1 MKLFSVM
8 QTAFDNFD
16 DTVRKY
22 LARVFNSLGM
32 NGNNT
37 QVFGIIFNGIKGVMQ
52 NAMFYIEDALTEQNI
67 FTATRKKSIYSLAK
81 ISGYEPFYGSSASG
95 TLIGSIVRGSALD
108 SDATKIFISNNTKI
122 VNKETGIKYLLQ
134 LPANNYIV
142 DITKPLIKHEFKII
156 EGFFRTNVLYSKGVP
171 FETFNISSNNLFD
184 INHVEV
190 FVNNVKYE
198 KRDCLY
204 DMTEMGNEYVL
215 TVGYDNTFTIMFG
228 NNIYGRQLY
237 SGMTIKI
244 QWLSHTGKS
253 GNIYTNSLTRFAW
266 EEKGKDTF
274 GNSVDLNKFIKLEMN
289 NCVSGGINSDT
300 IDIVKNMIGYN
311 SRSLV
316 LATEENYK
324 LFFKRFSFI
333 GRINCWSEENSMYI
347 IAACLSD
354 TITNIKNHNDY
365 FNLDLN
371 KLFINE
377 EQKAQITTTLANS
390 NRTFAGV
397 TLKFIDPVIRQYSVI
412 AFVKLKDNYNRESVK
427 EQIRQILGNY
437 FISLPDNTLTIYKSE
452 LITTVMNNISD
463 IEAFDLKF
471 VSALAEEAFKN
482 SYYIKYELTV
492 ANNEFKFVPK
502 KVFYEK
508 DSEPGLDS
516 FGNIQLDSKL
526 EIPILHGGFNY
537 YPNKTS
543 MKESEN
549 KQTIS
554 METIQF
560 YFL

>member
-237 SGMTIKI
+237 SGMTVKI

-253 GNIYTNSLTRFAW
+253 GNIYTNSLTRFVW

-289 NCVSGGINSDT
+289 NCVSGGIDSDT

-354 TITNIKNHNDY
+354 AITNIQNHNDY

-377 EQKAQITTTLANS
+377 EQKMQITTTLANS

-437 FISLPDNTLTIYKSE
+437 FITLPDNTLTIYKSE

-463 IEAFDLKF
+463 IESFDLKF

-543 MKESEN
+543 TKESER

>member
-108 SDATKIFISNNTKI
+108 SDATIIFISNNTKI

-289 NCVSGGINSDT
+289 NG
-300 IDIVKNMIGYN
+300 
-311 SRSLV
+311 
-316 LATEENYK
+316 K
-324 LFFKRFSFI
+324 L
-333 GRINCWSEENSMYI
+333 
-347 IAACLSD
+347 
-354 TITNIKNHNDY
+354 
-365 FNLDLN
+365 
-371 KLFINE
+371 
-377 EQKAQITTTLANS
+377 
-390 NRTFAGV
+390 
-397 TLKFIDPVIRQYSVI
+397 
-412 AFVKLKDNYNRESVK
+412 
-427 EQIRQILGNY
+427 
-437 FISLPDNTLTIYKSE
+437 
-452 LITTVMNNISD
+452 
-463 IEAFDLKF
+463 
-471 VSALAEEAFKN
+471 
-482 SYYIKYELTV
+482 
-492 ANNEFKFVPK
+492 
-502 KVFYEK
+502 
-508 DSEPGLDS
+508 
-516 FGNIQLDSKL
+516 
-526 EIPILHGGFNY
+526 
-537 YPNKTS
+537 
-543 MKESEN
+543 
-549 KQTIS
+549 
-554 METIQF
+554 
-560 YFL
+560 

>member
-1 MKLFSVM
+1 
-8 QTAFDNFD
+8 
-16 DTVRKY
+16 
-22 LARVFNSLGM
+22 
-32 NGNNT
+32 
-37 QVFGIIFNGIKGVMQ
+37 
-52 NAMFYIEDALTEQNI
+52 
-67 FTATRKKSIYSLAK
+67 
-81 ISGYEPFYGSSASG
+81 
-95 TLIGSIVRGSALD
+95 
-108 SDATKIFISNNTKI
+108 
-122 VNKETGIKYLLQ
+122 
-134 LPANNYIV
+134 
-142 DITKPLIKHEFKII
+142 
-156 EGFFRTNVLYSKGVP
+156 
-171 FETFNISSNNLFD
+171 
-184 INHVEV
+184 
-190 FVNNVKYE
+190 
-198 KRDCLY
+198 
-204 DMTEMGNEYVL
+204 
-215 TVGYDNTFTIMFG
+215 
-228 NNIYGRQLY
+228 
-237 SGMTIKI
+237 
-244 QWLSHTGKS
+244 
-253 GNIYTNSLTRFAW
+253 
-266 EEKGKDTF
+266 
-274 GNSVDLNKFIKLEMN
+274 MN

-354 TITNIKNHNDY
+354 AITNIQNHNDY

-377 EQKAQITTTLANS
+377 EQKMQITTTLANS

-463 IEAFDLKF
+463 IESFDLKF

-543 MKESEN
+543 IKESER